1 MTNQSTSSTANYSS
15 TLMEWFSR
23 KGIAYE
29 NFTIDMVQGVEPSD
43 EKNWTLFLLPA
54 DPVQSIENHCHLD
67 YSASRVVGV
76 SADGRAALFQYA
88 RHDTA
93 DRGFVDFISLDSCC
107 AYIDSM
113 ESLNDWFES
122 KITSN

>member
-54 DPVQSIENHCHLD
+54 DPVPSIENHCHLD

-88 RHDTA
+88 RHDTG
-93 DRGFVDFISLDSCC
+93 DRGFVDFISLDSSC